1 MKESRCSLAGV
12 LGLLVVLILAAGCYR
27 PAAPDVTMDPSGLID
42 SSPLGTPDLEAT
54 AIANA
59 TEAAETVAA
68 QPAEE
73 QEPAEA
79 TPEAPATEPPPP
91 TTEPA
96 PPAEDTPEPTPWAPV
111 EEPAPTAPPSAET
124 THIVQLNET
133 LFGIAVRYGTTVD
146 AIAEANGIVNP
157 EAIYVGQ
164 QLIIPSTGVQ
174 PPPPVPG
181 ETTHVV
187 QPGENLFRI
196 ALRYNL
202 DYQRL
207 AEYNGLADPADIYI
221 GQVLR
226 IPQQ

>member
-1 MKESRCSLAGV
+1 MTKIRRSFSGILCLLA
-12 LGLLVVLILAAGCYR
+12 VLILASACYR
-27 PAAPDVTMDPSGLID
+27 PAAPDVTMDPSGLVD

-59 TEAAETVAA
+59 TEAAQTIAA
-68 QPAEE
+68 QPPED
-73 QEPAEA
+73 QDPPAA
-79 TPEAPATEPPPP
+79 TPEPVATQPPATDV
-91 TTEPA
+91 PA
-96 PPAEDTPEPTPWAPV
+96 TPVPEPTQPPAV
-111 EEPAPTAPPSAET
+111 EEPAPTTPPAAQI

-133 LFGIAVRYGTTVD
+133 LFSIAVRYGTTVQ

-164 QLIIPSTGVQ
+164 QLTIPSTGVQ
-174 PPPPVPG
+174 PPPPAPG
-181 ETTHVV
+181 ERTHVV

-196 ALRYNL
+196 ALAYNL
-202 DYQRL
+202 SYQRL
-207 AEYNGLADPADIYI
+207 AEYNGITDPADIYI